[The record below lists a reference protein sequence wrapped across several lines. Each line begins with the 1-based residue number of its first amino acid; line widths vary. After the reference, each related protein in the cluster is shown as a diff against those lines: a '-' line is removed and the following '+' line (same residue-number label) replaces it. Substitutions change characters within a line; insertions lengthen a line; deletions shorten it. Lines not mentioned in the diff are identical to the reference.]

1 MMTDEA
7 LIQAMLLVEVR
18 LARVQARLGIIPA
31 AEADAVEAAAAREF
45 APAELMRAAERAGT
59 VAIPLVKDLW
69 ERAPFA
75 HWGATS
81 QDISDT
87 AVVVLLKGEREAL
100 AVDQKR
106 LQAALRRLSDAHRN
120 TVMLG
125 RTLMQPAPPVTFG
138 LKAAGWLAASVRGWD
153 RVESRFSGALVV
165 QFGGASGTLASL
177 GDRGDAVGRALAE
190 ELGLAW
196 PDAPWHTYRDRIAA
210 LLAAC
215 AIYTGSLAKM
225 ARDIALL
232 MQSEVGELS
241 EPASPGRGGSS
252 TMPHKRN
259 PTACALTLAAAQRMP
274 GLLANYVS
282 AMPQEH
288 ERGVGG
294 WQSEWPT
301 IAEAIQ
307 ATALAAASMA
317 ETAEGLTVYPERMRA
332 NLDATM
338 GTVFAER
345 ASLRLGA
352 HVGRAAAH
360 KILEEATRRC
370 LAERRRL
377 SDLLREMPEV
387 TRHVPADAWND
398 LESPEAYLGAAETF
412 RTRLISSLEVA
423 EEEQRCAQ
431 RSGESAPVPTV

>member
-7 LIQAMLLVEVR
+7 LIQAMLLVEAR

-31 AEADAVEAAAAREF
+31 AAAAAVEAAAAQDF
-45 APAELMRAAERAGT
+45 PAAELMRESQRAGT
-59 VAIPLVKDLW
+59 VAIPLVKVLW

-87 AVVVLLKGEREAL
+87 AVVVLLARERDAL
-100 AVDQKR
+100 AADQKR
-106 LQAALRRLSDAHRN
+106 LQAALRRLSDAHRD

-125 RTLMQPAPPVTFG
+125 RTLLQPAPPITFG
-138 LKAAGWLAASVRGWD
+138 LKAAGWLAASVRGWN

-177 GDRGDAVGRALAE
+177 DDRGDAVGRALAE

-196 PDAPWHTYRDRIAA
+196 PDAPWHAYRDRIAA

-215 AIYTGSLAKM
+215 AIYTGSLGKM

-232 MQSEVGELS
+232 MQPEVGEVS

-252 TMPHKRN
+252 SMPHKRN
-259 PTACALTLAAAQRMP
+259 PTACAWTLAAAQRMP

-282 AMPQEH
+282 AMVQEH

-294 WQSEWPT
+294 WQSEWRT

-332 NLDATM
+332 NLDATL
-338 GTVFAER
+338 GVVFAER
-345 ASLRLGA
+345 ASLRLA
-352 HVGRAAAH
+352 KYAGRAAAH
-360 KILEEATRRC
+360 QILEEATRRC
-370 LAERRRL
+370 LDERRRL
-377 SDLLREMPEV
+377 AEVLREMPEV
-387 TRHVPADAWND
+387 RRHLPAESWND

-412 RTRLISSLEVA
+412 RARLISSSEGA
-423 EEEQRCAQ
+423 AKE
-431 RSGESAPVPTV
+431 